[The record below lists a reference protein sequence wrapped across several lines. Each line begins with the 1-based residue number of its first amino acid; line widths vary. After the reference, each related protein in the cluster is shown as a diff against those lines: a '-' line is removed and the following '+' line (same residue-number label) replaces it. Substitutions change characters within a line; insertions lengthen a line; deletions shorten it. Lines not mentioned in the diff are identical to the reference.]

1 MKRNNCK
8 NEGAVNVTGHKLVN
22 HDGESDMKK
31 VEKRLSLAVGLV
43 AGSLAVAAPA
53 FAEGEVVFASWG
65 GSFQDALRSAMLKP
79 AADALKITVKE
90 DTTNGIQDVRAQITA
105 GAVAWDVTEQ
115 DLPSCETL
123 SREGNLEP
131 IDYSVVD
138 TTGIP
143 KELIHEN
150 YIGFINFT
158 KVIAYRKDAFGDKG
172 PSNWAEFWDLENFP
186 GKRGMH
192 GKVNYNLEAALMADG
207 VAKDKVYDTLATDE
221 GKARAWAKLGEIA
234 PEVTV
239 WYRGGSQSAQ
249 LLRDG
254 EVDVI
259 HMGHNRVESVA
270 DSGIEVAYAFDGGT
284 MDVDCLLVPKGAPN
298 KDNAMRLINE
308 LLSAEAQARLA
319 VTMPLGPVNTGA
331 FDTGIISDE
340 QALLVNT
347 HPSNYG
353 KQLLVD
359 PNFYIGQLGEL
370 TEKFDTLIQQ

>member
-1 MKRNNCK
+1 
-8 NEGAVNVTGHKLVN
+8 
-22 HDGESDMKK
+22 MKK
-31 VEKRLSLAVGLV
+31 YSKIISLTLTMGLSIGVGNV
-43 AGSLAVAAPA
+43 AIAA
-53 FAEGEVVFASWG
+53 GDSVTFASWG
-65 GSFQDALRSAMLKP
+65 GSFQDAIRSSMLAP
-79 AADALKITVKE
+79 AASKLNITVKE

-123 SREGNLEP
+123 SREGSLEP
-131 IDYSVVD
+131 IDYSIVD

-158 KVIAYRKDAFGDKG
+158 KVIAYRKDAFGDNG

-207 VAKDKVYDTLATDE
+207 VPMAKVYDTLATDE
-221 GKARAWAKLGEIA
+221 GMARAWAKLGEIA

-259 HMGHNRVESVA
+259 HMGHNRVESVIN
-270 DSGIEVAYAFDGGT
+270 SGIDVAYAFDGGT

-298 KDNAMRLINE
+298 VENAMRLINE

-331 FDTGIISDE
+331 FDTGIISGE

-347 HPSNYG
+347 HPNNYS

-370 TEKFDTLIQQ
+370 TEEFDTLIQQ

>member
-1 MKRNNCK
+1 MK
-8 NEGAVNVTGHKLVN
+8 NEKN
-22 HDGESDMKK
+22 
-31 VEKRLSLAVGLV
+31 RLSFA
-43 AGSLAVAAPA
+43 AGIVVSSVA
-53 FAEGEVVFASWG
+53 FASPSFADGEVVFSSWG
-65 GSFQDALRSAMLKP
+65 GSFQDALRSAMLDP
-79 AADALKITVKE
+79 AASALNVTVKE

-123 SREGNLEP
+123 SREGSLEP
-131 IDYSVVD
+131 IDYSIVD

-143 KELIHEN
+143 DELIHEN

-158 KVIAYRKDAFGDKG
+158 KVIAYRKDAFGDNG

-207 VAKDKVYDTLATDE
+207 VPMADVYDTLATDE
-221 GKARAWAKLGEIA
+221 GMARAWAKLADIA

-259 HMGHNRVESVA
+259 HMGHNRVESVIA
-270 DSGIEVAYAFDGGT
+270 SGIDVAYAFDGGT
-284 MDVDCLLVPKGAPN
+284 MDIDCLLVPKGAPN
-298 KDNAMRLINE
+298 VENAMRLINE
-308 LLSAEAQARLA
+308 LLNAEAQARLA

-331 FDTGIISDE
+331 FGTGVISEDM
-340 QALLVNT
+340 AVKVNT
-347 HPSNYG
+347 HPDNYD

-359 PNFYIGQLGEL
+359 PNFYIGQLGML
-370 TEKFDTLIQQ
+370 TEEFDTLIQQ

>member
-1 MKRNNCK
+1 MKDNQNL
-8 NEGAVNVTGHKLVN
+8 KLTT
-22 HDGESDMKK
+22 
-31 VEKRLSLAVGLV
+31 ALV
-43 AGSLAVAAPA
+43 AGGLAIASPA

-65 GSFQDALRSAMLKP
+65 GSFQDALRSAMLEP
-79 AADALKITVKE
+79 AAGALNITVKE

-123 SREGNLEP
+123 SREGSLEP
-131 IDYSVVD
+131 IDYSIVD

-143 KELIHEN
+143 KELIHDN

-158 KVIAYRKDAFGDKG
+158 KVIAYRKDAFGDNG

-192 GKVNYNLEAALMADG
+192 GKVNYNLEAALMAEG
-207 VAKDKVYDTLATDE
+207 VPMAEIYDTLATNE
-221 GKARAWAKLGEIA
+221 GKARAWDKLGEIA

-259 HMGHNRVESVA
+259 HMGHNRVESVIA
-270 DSGIEVAYAFDGGT
+270 SGIDVAYAFDGGT

-319 VTMPLGPVNTGA
+319 VTMPLGPVNSGA
-331 FDTGIISDE
+331 FGTGIISDE
-340 QALLVNT
+340 MAVKVNT
-347 HPSNYG
+347 HPDNYG

-370 TEKFDTLIQQ
+370 TEEFDTLIQQ

>member
-1 MKRNNCK
+1 
-8 NEGAVNVTGHKLVN
+8 
-22 HDGESDMKK
+22 MKK
-31 VEKRLSLAVGLV
+31 EERRLLLAAGLVASSLAVT
-43 AGSLAVAAPA
+43 APA
-53 FAEGEVVFASWG
+53 FAEGEVVFSSWG
-65 GSFQDALRSAMLKP
+65 GSFQDALRSAMLDP
-79 AADALKITVKE
+79 AAKKLNVTVKE

-123 SREGNLEP
+123 SREGSLEP
-131 IDYSVVD
+131 IDYSIVD

-158 KVIAYRKDAFGDKG
+158 KVIAYRKDTFGDNG

-207 VAKDKVYDTLATDE
+207 VPMQEVYETLATDAGRE
-221 GKARAWAKLGEIA
+221 RAWTKLEKIA

-254 EVDVI
+254 EVDAI
-259 HMGHNRVESVA
+259 HMGHNRVESVIA
-270 DSGIEVAYAFDGGT
+270 SGIDVTYAFDGGT

-298 KDNAMRLINE
+298 VENAMRLINE

-331 FDTGIISDE
+331 FDTGIISGE
-340 QALLVNT
+340 AALLVNT
-347 HPSNYG
+347 HPNNYG

-370 TEKFDTLIQQ
+370 TEEFDTLIQQ

>member
-1 MKRNNCK
+1 MKNGTRK
-8 NEGAVNVTGHKLVN
+8 
-22 HDGESDMKK
+22 
-31 VEKRLSLAVGLV
+31 LSLAASIV
-43 AGSLAVAAPA
+43 ASSVVLASPA
-53 FAEGEVVFASWG
+53 FAGGEVVFASWG
-65 GSFQDALRSAMLKP
+65 GSFQDALRSAMLDP
-79 AADALKITVKE
+79 AAEALNVTVKE

-123 SREGNLEP
+123 SREGKLEP
-131 IDYSVVD
+131 IDYSIVD

-143 KELIHEN
+143 EELIHEN

-158 KVIAYRKDAFGDKG
+158 KVIAYRTDAFDGAG

-186 GKRGMH
+186 GNRGMH

-207 VAKDKVYDTLATDE
+207 VPMAEVYDMLATDE
-221 GKARAWAKLGEIA
+221 GIARAWAKLGEIA

-259 HMGHNRVESVA
+259 HMGHNRVESVIA
-270 DSGIEVAYAFDGGT
+270 SGVDVAYAFDGGT

-298 KDNAMRLINE
+298 VENAMRLINE

-319 VTMPLGPVNTGA
+319 VTMPLGPVNMGA
-331 FDTGIISDE
+331 FDTGMISDE

-347 HPSNYG
+347 HPSNYD

-359 PNFYIGQLGEL
+359 PAFYIGQLGEL
-370 TEKFDTLIQQ
+370 TEEFDTLIQQ

>member
-1 MKRNNCK
+1 
-8 NEGAVNVTGHKLVN
+8 
-22 HDGESDMKK
+22 MKK
-31 VEKRLSLAVGLV
+31 SQKRFKEFNMKKSQKRLTLTASLI
-43 AGSLAVAAPA
+43 AGSLAMATPA
-53 FAEGEVVFASWG
+53 FAEGEVVFSSWG
-65 GSFQDALRSAMLKP
+65 GSFQDALRSATLEP
-79 AADALKITVKE
+79 AAKALNVTVKE

-123 SREGNLEP
+123 SREGSLEP
-131 IDYSVVD
+131 IDYSIVD

-158 KVIAYRKDAFGDKG
+158 KVIAYRKDAFGDNG

-207 VAKDKVYDTLATDE
+207 VPMADIYDTLATDE
-221 GKARAWAKLGEIA
+221 GTARAWAKLGEIA

-254 EVDVI
+254 EVDVS
-259 HMGHNRVESVA
+259 HMGHNRVESVIA
-270 DSGIEVAYAFDGGT
+270 SGVDVAYAFDGGT

-298 KDNAMRLINE
+298 AENAMRLINE
-308 LLSAEAQARLA
+308 LISAEAQARLA

-331 FDTGIISDE
+331 FDTGIISGE
-340 QALLVNT
+340 MAVKVNT
-347 HPSNYG
+347 HTSN
-353 KQLLVD
+353 
-359 PNFYIGQLGEL
+359 
-370 TEKFDTLIQQ
+370 

>member
-1 MKRNNCK
+1 
-8 NEGAVNVTGHKLVN
+8 
-22 HDGESDMKK
+22 MKK
-31 VEKRLSLAVGLV
+31 ETRKLTLTGGVV
-43 AGSLAVAAPA
+43 AASMALAAPA
-53 FAEGEVVFASWG
+53 IAEGEVVFASWG
-65 GSFQDALRSAMLKP
+65 GSFQDALRSAMLEP
-79 AADALKITVKE
+79 AAEALNITVKE

-123 SREGNLEP
+123 KREGNLEP
-131 IDYSVVD
+131 IDYSIVD

-143 KELIHEN
+143 EELINSH

-158 KVIAYRKDAFGDKG
+158 KVIAYRKDAFGDNG
-172 PSNWAEFWDLENFP
+172 PSNWADFWDLEKFP

-207 VAKDKVYDTLATDE
+207 VAKSDVYDLLATED
-221 GKARAWAKLGEIA
+221 GKARAWEKLAEIA

-259 HMGHNRVESVA
+259 HMGHNRVESVIE
-270 DSGIEVAYAFDGGT
+270 SGIEVGYAFDGGT
-284 MDVDCLLVPKGAPN
+284 MDIDCLLVPKGAPN

-308 LLSAEAQARLA
+308 LLTAEAQARLA

-340 QALLVNT
+340 MAVKVNT
-347 HPSNYG
+347 HPANYD

-370 TEKFDTLIQQ
+370 TEEFDTLIQQ

>member
-1 MKRNNCK
+1 MKDNQNL
-8 NEGAVNVTGHKLVN
+8 KLTT
-22 HDGESDMKK
+22 
-31 VEKRLSLAVGLV
+31 ALV
-43 AGSLAVAAPA
+43 AGGLAIASPA

-65 GSFQDALRSAMLKP
+65 GSFQDALRSAMLEP
-79 AADALKITVKE
+79 AGKALNVTVKE

-123 SREGNLEP
+123 SREGSLEP
-131 IDYSVVD
+131 IDYSIVD

-143 KELIHEN
+143 KELIHDN

-158 KVIAYRKDAFGDKG
+158 KVIAYRKDAFGDNG

-192 GKVNYNLEAALMADG
+192 GKVNYNLEAALMAEG
-207 VAKDKVYDTLATDE
+207 VPMAEIYDTLATNE
-221 GKARAWAKLGEIA
+221 GKARAWDKLGEIA

-259 HMGHNRVESVA
+259 HMGHNRVESVIA
-270 DSGIEVAYAFDGGT
+270 SGIDVAYTFDGGT

-319 VTMPLGPVNTGA
+319 VTMPLGPVNSGA
-331 FDTGIISDE
+331 FGTGIISDE
-340 QALLVNT
+340 MAVKVNT
-347 HPSNYG
+347 HPDNYG
-353 KQLLVD
+353 KQLLID

-370 TEKFDTLIQQ
+370 TEEFDTLIQQ